1 MRIALTLRLRL
12 LLLWLFMLA
21 VCGALAFVIR
31 DVYQLGAEA
40 QTEKT
45 LGLARQACSALQTE
59 YPRSVK
65 PGGGEPDA
73 VLMSA
78 LLNLILGELPGIEGG
93 YWHETEGF
101 VAYAFPTHEGSEEKT
116 DVPSTEKSRIETL
129 VRKSIT
135 DSAPATELMAGT
147 RETVVLTT
155 CPVPS
160 PGARLGA
167 WTMARV
173 PTAAGKA
180 YDEVNRGLA
189 LLLAFVLISGAWLGL
204 SFYRWSHHFSRVERE
219 LGQDAA
225 DALRDTAPTG
235 DAELDRI
242 VAALNRFRARLRA
255 ARDREAELGAALAQS
270 ERFAALGRMAAAI
283 AHEVRNPIAAMRLK
297 AENAIAQSGKHEAA
311 LQFIVKE
318 IERLDATIRS
328 LLSRAEP
335 VSIRSRQVRIAEW
348 IAERVNAF
356 AERAAQS
363 GLELKTVIEVESW
376 HLDPVSLGR
385 ALDNLVANA
394 IEHTPRGGTVTVSA
408 LKDATGA
415 AMTLRVCD
423 TGPGVAAGVEPGLF
437 EPFVSGRAEG
447 IGLGLTLVREIAAA
461 HGGAARY
468 ARQSSGACFEVEIP
482 WRAS

>member
-1 MRIALTLRLRL
+1 MRIVLTLRWRL

-59 YPRSVK
+59 YPRSIK
-65 PGGGEPDA
+65 SGGTPDA
-73 VLMSA
+73 VLMGA

-101 VAYAFPTHEGSEEKT
+101 IAYAFPTHQGSEEKT
-116 DVPSTEKSRIETL
+116 DVPSTEKSRIESL
-129 VRKSIT
+129 VRRSLA
-135 DSAPATELMAGT
+135 DSAPATELLAGT
-147 RETVVLTT
+147 RETVVLTA
-155 CPVPS
+155 CPVTT

-173 PTAAGKA
+173 STAAGKA

-204 SFYRWSHHFSRVERE
+204 GFYRWSHHFGRVERE

-242 VAALNRFRARLRA
+242 VAALNQFRARLQA
-255 ARDREAELGAALAQS
+255 AREREKELGAALAQS
-270 ERFAALGRMAAAI
+270 EHFAALGRMAAAV

-297 AENAIAQSGKHEAA
+297 AENALAQSGRHEAA

-318 IERLDATIRS
+318 IERLDATIKK
-328 LLSRAEP
+328 LLSKAEP
-335 VSIRSRQVRIAEW
+335 VSIRPRQVRTAEW
-348 IAERVNAF
+348 VAERVGAF
-356 AERAAQS
+356 AERAAQA
-363 GLELKTVIEVESW
+363 GVQLKTVIEVESW
-376 HLDPVSLGR
+376 QVDPVSLGR

-394 IEHTPRGGTVTVSA
+394 VEHTPRGGTVTASA
-408 LKDATGA
+408 LKGATGA
-415 AMTLRVCD
+415 TMVLRVCD
-423 TGPGVAAGVEPGLF
+423 TGPGVASGVEPRLF
-437 EPFVSGRAEG
+437 EPFVSGRADG
-447 IGLGLTLVREIAAA
+447 IGLGLTLVQEIAAA

-468 ARQSSGACFEVEIP
+468 VRQSSGACFEVEIP